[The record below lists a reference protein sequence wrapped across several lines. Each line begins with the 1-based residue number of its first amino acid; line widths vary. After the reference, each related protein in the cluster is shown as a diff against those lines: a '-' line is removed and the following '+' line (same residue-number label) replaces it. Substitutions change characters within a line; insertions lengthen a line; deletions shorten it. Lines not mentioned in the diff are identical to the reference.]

1 MASTYSIG
9 LLRDFVAQHQLIGG
23 DWGAENNP
31 HSHHYRLEA
40 VLEGETLDRHG
51 YLADISVVEP
61 RLDEIV
67 ARYRDKMLN
76 DLPEFAGKNPSL
88 ERFAAVLFDRLM
100 DRFAERLTAEAAGGG
115 VRVVTIKLWE
125 SDTAYATC
133 RRALG

>member
-1 MASTYSIG
+1 MASNYSIG
-9 LLRDFVAQHQLIGG
+9 LLRDFVAQHHLIGG
-23 DWGAENNP
+23 DWGRENEP

-40 VLEGETLDRHG
+40 VLEGEALDRHG

-61 RLDEIV
+61 QLDEVV

-76 DLPEFAGKNPSL
+76 DLPELEGANPSL
-88 ERFAAVLFDRLM
+88 ERFAAVIVDRLVG
-100 DRFAERLTAEAAGGG
+100 RLAGGG
-115 VRVVTIKLWE
+115 VRVLTVKLWE

>member
-9 LLRDFVAQHQLIGG
+9 LLRDFVAQHYLIGG
-23 DWGAENNP
+23 DWGRENEP

-40 VLEGETLDRHG
+40 VLDGEALDQHG

-61 RLDEIV
+61 RLDDVV

-88 ERFAAVLFDRLM
+88 ERFAAVIVDRLV
-100 DRFAERLTAEAAGGG
+100 EPLAGGG
-115 VRVVTIKLWE
+115 VRVLTVKLWE

>member
-1 MASTYSIG
+1 MASNYSIG
-9 LLRDFVAQHQLIGG
+9 LLRDFVAQHYLIGG
-23 DWGAENNP
+23 DWGRENDP

-40 VLEGETLDRHG
+40 VLEGEALDRHG

-61 RLDEIV
+61 RLDEVV

-76 DLPEFAGKNPSL
+76 DLPEFGDQNPSL
-88 ERFAAVLFDRLM
+88 ERFAAVIVDRVMEPL
-100 DRFAERLTAEAAGGG
+100 RGGG
-115 VRVVTIKLWE
+115 VRMLTVKLWE

>member
-1 MASTYSIG
+1 MASGYSIG
-9 LLRDFVAQHQLIGG
+9 LLRDFVAQHHLIGG

-31 HSHHYRLEA
+31 HSHHYRLEV
-40 VLEGETLDRHG
+40 VLEGEGLDRHG

-61 RLDEIV
+61 RLDEVV

-76 DLPEFAGKNPSL
+76 DLPELAGKNPSL
-88 ERFAAVLFDRLM
+88 ERFAALIVDRL
-100 DRFAERLTAEAAGGG
+100 AAQLAAATGGG
-115 VRVVTIKLWE
+115 VRVLTVKLWE